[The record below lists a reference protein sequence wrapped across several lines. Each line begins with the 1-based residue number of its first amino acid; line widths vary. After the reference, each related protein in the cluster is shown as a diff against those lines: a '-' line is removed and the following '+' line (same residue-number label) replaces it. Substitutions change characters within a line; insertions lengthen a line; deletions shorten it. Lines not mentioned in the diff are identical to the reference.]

1 MARQQLD
8 GREFRRALGCF
19 ATGVTVVT
27 TVAADG
33 ACAGLTVNSFNALS
47 LDPPL
52 VLWSLGVASTL
63 RKDFEAAS
71 HFAVNVLSDDQI
83 ALSRRF
89 ASRAAHKF
97 ANLDVRSGA
106 GGAPL
111 LPDCAAWFECR
122 IVSRERHGDHV
133 LVIGEVERFTTTTR
147 KPLLFLHGHYAAAGK
162 RVV

>member
-1 MARQQLD
+1 MSRQHLD
-8 GREFRRALGCF
+8 GRAFRRALGCF

-27 TVAADG
+27 TAAPDG
-33 ACAGLTVNSFNALS
+33 TCAGLTVNSFNALS

-63 RKDFEAAS
+63 RRDFEAAS
-71 HFAVNVLSDDQI
+71 HFAVNVLADGQI

-89 ASRAAHKF
+89 ASRAAHTF
-97 ANLDVRSGA
+97 AKLDVRSGA

-122 IVSRERHGDHV
+122 TVSRERRGDH
-133 LVIGEVERFTTTTR
+133 LLFIGEVERFAATTR

>member
-1 MARQQLD
+1 MSRKHLD

-19 ATGVTVVT
+19 ATGVTVIT
-27 TVAADG
+27 AAAADG
-33 ACAGLTVNSFNALS
+33 AYAGLTVNSFNSLS

-52 VLWSLGVASTL
+52 VLWSLGVASTH
-63 RKDFEAAS
+63 RRDFEAAS
-71 HFAVNVLSDDQI
+71 HFAVNVLSDGQI

-89 ASRAAHKF
+89 ALRSAHRF

-122 IVSRERHGDHV
+122 IVSLERRGDH
-133 LVIGEVERFTTTTR
+133 LLFIGEVERFAATTR

>member
-1 MARQQLD
+1 MSRQHLD
-8 GREFRRALGCF
+8 GRELRRALGCF

-27 TVAADG
+27 AAAADG
-33 ACAGLTVNSFNALS
+33 AYVGLTINSFNSLS

-52 VLWSLGVASTL
+52 VLWSLGVASTH

-71 HFAVNVLSDDQI
+71 HFAVNVLTEDQI
-83 ALSRRF
+83 ELSRRF
-89 ASRAAHKF
+89 TARAANDF
-97 ANLDVRSGA
+97 AKLELRKGA

-122 IVSRERHGDHV
+122 TVSRERHGDH
-133 LVIGEVERFTTTTR
+133 LLFIGEVERFSATAE

>member
-1 MARQQLD
+1 MSREHLD
-8 GREFRRALGCF
+8 GRGFRRALGCF
-19 ATGVTVVT
+19 ATGVTVMTIVGRE
-27 TVAADG
+27 G
-33 ACAGLTVNSFNALS
+33 AYAGLTVNSFNALS

-71 HFAVNVLSDDQI
+71 HFAVNVLSDGQI

-89 ASRAAHKF
+89 ASRAAHPF
-97 ANLDVRSGA
+97 AKLVVRAGA

-111 LPDCAAWFECR
+111 LRDCAAWFECR
-122 IVSRERHGDHV
+122 TVSRERRGDHLLFV
-133 LVIGEVERFTTTTR
+133 GEVERFAATTR

-162 RVV
+162 RMV

>member
-1 MARQQLD
+1 MTRQQLD
-8 GREFRRALGCF
+8 GRAFRRALGCF

-33 ACAGLTVNSFNALS
+33 AYAGLTVNSFNTLS

-52 VLWSLGVASTL
+52 VLWSLGLASTS
-63 RKDFEAAS
+63 RRDFEAAS
-71 HFAVNVLSDDQI
+71 HFAVNVLADGQI

-89 ASRAAHKF
+89 ASRSAHRFSK
-97 ANLDVRSGA
+97 LDLRSGA

-122 IVSRERHGDHV
+122 TVSCERRGDH
-133 LVIGEVERFTTTTR
+133 LLFIGEVERFAATTR

>member
-1 MARQQLD
+1 MSRQHLD
-8 GREFRRALGCF
+8 GRDFRRALGCF

-27 TVAADG
+27 TGTRQG
-33 ACAGLTVNSFNALS
+33 AHVGLTVNSFNSLS

-52 VLWSLGVASTL
+52 VLWSLGLASTH
-63 RKDFEAAS
+63 RKHFEVAS
-71 HFAVNVLSDDQI
+71 HFAVNVLAEGQI

-89 ASRAAHKF
+89 ASRAGRKF
-97 ANLDVRSGA
+97 ARLELREGA

>member
-1 MARQQLD
+1 VSRQHLD
-8 GREFRRALGCF
+8 GRAFRRALGCF

-27 TVAADG
+27 SVGPDG
-33 ACAGLTVNSFNALS
+33 ACAGLTVNSFNTLS

-52 VLWSLGVASTL
+52 VLWSLGLSSTL
-63 RKDFEAAS
+63 RKNFEAAS
-71 HFAVNVLSDDQI
+71 YFAVNVLSEGQI

-89 ASRAAHKF
+89 ASRAAHRFSK
-97 ANLDVRSGA
+97 LDVRSGA

-122 IVSRERHGDHV
+122 TVSCERRGDH
-133 LVIGEVERFTTTTR
+133 LLFIGEVERFAATTR

>member
-1 MARQQLD
+1 MSRQQLD

-33 ACAGLTVNSFNALS
+33 AYAGLTVSSFNTLS

-52 VLWSLGVASTL
+52 VLWSLGIAST
-63 RKDFEAAS
+63 RRRDFEAAS
-71 HFAVNVLSDDQI
+71 HFAVNVLADDQI
-83 ALSRRF
+83 GLSRRF
-89 ASRAAHKF
+89 ALPSGRKF
-97 ANLDVRSGA
+97 ARLKLRPGA

-122 IVSRERHGDHV
+122 TVSRERRGDH
-133 LVIGEVERFTTTTR
+133 LLFIGEVERFAATTR

>member
-1 MARQQLD
+1 
-8 GREFRRALGCF
+8 
-19 ATGVTVVT
+19 VTVVT
-27 TVAADG
+27 TVAEG
-33 ACAGLTVNSFNALS
+33 GVLVGLTVNSFNALS

-63 RKDFEAAS
+63 RKNFEAAS
-71 HFAVNVLSDDQI
+71 YFAVNVLSDGQL

-89 ASRAAHKF
+89 ASRSAHRF
-97 ANLDVRSGA
+97 AELNLRSGA

-122 IVSRERHGDHV
+122 TVSRERRGDH
-133 LVIGEVERFTTTTR
+133 LLFIGEVERFAASTR

-162 RVV
+162 RMV

>member
-1 MARQQLD
+1 MSRQHLD

-33 ACAGLTVNSFNALS
+33 AYAGLTVSSFNALS
-47 LDPPL
+47 LNPPL
-52 VLWSLGVASTL
+52 VLWSLGLASTL
-63 RKDFEAAS
+63 TRDFEAAS
-71 HFAVNVLSDDQI
+71 HFAVNVLADGQI

-97 ANLDVRSGA
+97 AKLDVRSGA

-122 IVSRERHGDHV
+122 TVSRATRGDH
-133 LVIGEVERFTTTTR
+133 LLFIGEVERFASTTR

>member
-1 MARQQLD
+1 MSRQHVD

-27 TVAADG
+27 TAAADG
-33 ACAGLTVNSFNALS
+33 AHIGLTVNSFNALS

-52 VLWSLGVASTL
+52 VLWSIGTGSAV
-63 RKDFEAAS
+63 RKEFEASA
-71 HFAVNVLSDDQI
+71 HFAVNVLSEDQI
-83 ALSRRF
+83 GFSRRF
-89 ASRAAHKF
+89 ATRGVHGFGRIK
-97 ANLDVRSGA
+97 VRLGA

-122 IVSRERHGDHV
+122 TVSRERHGDHV
-133 LVIGEVERFTTTTR
+133 LVIGEVERFSASTL

-162 RVV
+162 RMV

>member
-1 MARQQLD
+1 VSREHLD

-33 ACAGLTVNSFNALS
+33 AYAGLTVSSFNALS
-47 LDPPL
+47 LNPPL

-63 RKDFEAAS
+63 RRDFEAAS
-71 HFAVNVLSDDQI
+71 HFAVNVLADGQI

-89 ASRAAHKF
+89 ASRAAHTF
-97 ANLDVRSGA
+97 AKLDVRSGA

-122 IVSRERHGDHV
+122 TVSRATRGDH
-133 LVIGEVERFTTTTR
+133 LLFIGEVERFASTTR

>member
-1 MARQQLD
+1 MSRQHLD

-33 ACAGLTVNSFNALS
+33 AYAGLTVSSFNALS
-47 LDPPL
+47 LNPPL

-63 RKDFEAAS
+63 RRDFEAAS
-71 HFAVNVLSDDQI
+71 HFAVNVLADGQI

-89 ASRAAHKF
+89 ASRAAHTF
-97 ANLDVRSGA
+97 AKLDVRSGA

-122 IVSRERHGDHV
+122 TVSRERRGDH
-133 LVIGEVERFTTTTR
+133 LLFIGEVERFAATTR

>member
-1 MARQQLD
+1 MD

-27 TVAADG
+27 TIAADG
-33 ACAGLTVNSFNALS
+33 AYAGLTVSSFNALS

-63 RKDFEAAS
+63 RRDFEAAS
-71 HFAVNVLSDDQI
+71 HFAVNVLSDAQI

-89 ASRAAHKF
+89 ASRAAHTF
-97 ANLDVRSGA
+97 ANIDVRSGA

-111 LPDCAAWFECR
+111 LRDCAAWFECR
-122 IVSRERHGDHV
+122 TVSHERHGDH
-133 LVIGEVERFTTTTR
+133 LLFIGEVERFAATTR

-162 RVV
+162 RVI

>member
-1 MARQQLD
+1 VAPQHQD
-8 GREFRRALGCF
+8 GRELRRALGCF

-27 TVAADG
+27 ALAGDG
-33 ACAGLTVNSFNALS
+33 ARAGLTVNSFNSLS

-52 VLWSLGVASTL
+52 VLWSLGYGSKL

-71 HFAVNVLSDDQI
+71 HFAVNVLSDAQI

-89 ASRAAHKF
+89 ASRAARKF
-97 ANLDVRSGA
+97 AKLEVRQGA

-122 IVSRERHGDHV
+122 TVARERHGDH
-133 LVIGEVERFTTTTR
+133 LLFIGEVERFAATAL
-147 KPLLFLHGHYAAAGK
+147 KPLVFLHGHYAAAGK

>member
-1 MARQQLD
+1 VSRQRLD
-8 GREFRRALGCF
+8 GRELRRALGCF

-27 TVAADG
+27 TVAEG
-33 ACAGLTVNSFNALS
+33 GVLVGLTVNSFNALS

-63 RKDFEAAS
+63 RKNFEAAS
-71 HFAVNVLSDDQI
+71 YFAVNVLSDGQL

-89 ASRAAHKF
+89 ASRSAHRF
-97 ANLDVRSGA
+97 AELNLRSGA

-122 IVSRERHGDHV
+122 TVSRERRGDH
-133 LVIGEVERFTTTTR
+133 LLFIGEVERFAASTR

-162 RVV
+162 RMV

>member
-1 MARQQLD
+1 MSRKHLD

-19 ATGVTVVT
+19 ATGVTVVS

-33 ACAGLTVNSFNALS
+33 AYAGLTVSSFNALS
-47 LDPPL
+47 LNPPL

-63 RKDFEAAS
+63 RRDFEAAS
-71 HFAVNVLSDDQI
+71 HFAVNVLADGQI

-89 ASRAAHKF
+89 ASRAAHTF
-97 ANLDVRSGA
+97 AKLDVRSGA

-122 IVSRERHGDHV
+122 TVSRATRGDH
-133 LVIGEVERFTTTTR
+133 LLFIGEVERFASTTR